1 MKKKLFVSLFLI
13 CSLFGCNQNHQN
25 VVINKKKT
33 KEKVNMFNT
42 SQNQKMDENEFWKI
56 IDMFDWEHE
65 GDDEAVLE
73 KAVNYLSESSNE
85 DIFAFED
92 ILSKLLYDL
101 DGIEYAKNI
110 GEYAYV
116 NEKKFFSVDNF
127 LYARC
132 VVVANGRDFYYE
144 VLQNPEEMPK
154 DIEFESLLSVAREAY
169 EQKNDE
175 EFDYMPKFDYETY
188 SNKGQMER
196 INS

>member
-13 CSLFGCNQNHQN
+13 YSLFGCNQNHQN
-25 VVINKKKT
+25 MVINKKKT
-33 KEKVNMFNT
+33 KEKVHMSNT

-56 IDMFDWEHE
+56 IDMFDWDHE
-65 GDDEAVLE
+65 GDDETVLE
-73 KAVNYLSESSNE
+73 EAVNYLSKSSNE

-116 NEKKFFSVDNF
+116 DEEEFFSVDNF

-132 VVVANGRDFYYE
+132 VVVANGRDLRS
-144 VLQNPEEMPK
+144 VT
-154 DIEFESLLSVAREAY
+154 ES
-169 EQKNDE
+169 
-175 EFDYMPKFDYETY
+175 
-188 SNKGQMER
+188 
-196 INS
+196 

>member
-1 MKKKLFVSLFLI
+1 MKKKLFISLFLLY
-13 CSLFGCNQNHQN
+13 SLFGCNQNHQN
-25 VVINKKKT
+25 MVINKKKT
-33 KEKVNMFNT
+33 KEKIHMSNT

-56 IDMFDWEHE
+56 IDMFDWDHE
-65 GDDEAVLE
+65 GDDETVLE
-73 KAVNYLSESSNE
+73 EAVNYLNKSSNE

-116 NEKKFFSVDNF
+116 DEEEFFSVDNF

-144 VLQNPEEMPK
+144 VLQSPEEMPK

-188 SNKGQMER
+188 SNKGKWRE
-196 INS
+196 

>member
-13 CSLFGCNQNHQN
+13 YSLFGCNQNHQN
-25 VVINKKKT
+25 MVINKKKT
-33 KEKVNMFNT
+33 KEKVHMSNT

-56 IDMFDWEHE
+56 IDMFDWDHE
-65 GDDEAVLE
+65 GDDETVLE
-73 KAVNYLSESSNE
+73 EAVNYLSKSSNE

-116 NEKKFFSVDNF
+116 DEEEFFSVDNF

-144 VLQNPEEMPK
+144 VLQSPEEMPK

-188 SNKGQMER
+188 SNKGKWRE
-196 INS
+196 

>member
-13 CSLFGCNQNHQN
+13 YSLFGCNQNHQN
-25 VVINKKKT
+25 MVINKKKT
-33 KEKVNMFNT
+33 KEKVHMSNT
-42 SQNQKMDENEFWKI
+42 SQNQKMDENKFWKI
-56 IDMFDWEHE
+56 IDMFDWDHE
-65 GDDEAVLE
+65 GDDETVLE
-73 KAVNYLSESSNE
+73 EAVNYLSKSSNE

-116 NEKKFFSVDNF
+116 DEEEFFSVDNF

-144 VLQNPEEMPK
+144 VLQSPEEMPK

-188 SNKGQMER
+188 SNKGKWRE
-196 INS
+196 

>member
-1 MKKKLFVSLFLI
+1 MKKKLFISLFLI
-13 CSLFGCNQNHQN
+13 YSLFGCNQNHQN
-25 VVINKKKT
+25 MVINKKKT
-33 KEKVNMFNT
+33 KEKIHMSNT

-56 IDMFDWEHE
+56 IDMFDWDHE
-65 GDDEAVLE
+65 GDDETVLE
-73 KAVNYLSESSNE
+73 EAVNYLSKSSNE

-116 NEKKFFSVDNF
+116 DEEEFFSVDNF

-132 VVVANGRDFYYE
+132 VVVANGRNFYYE
-144 VLQNPEEMPK
+144 VLQSPEEMPQ
-154 DIEFESLLSVAREAY
+154 DIEFESLLGVAREAY

-188 SNKGQMER
+188 SNKGKWRE
-196 INS
+196 

>member
-116 NEKKFFSVDNF
+116 NEEEFFSVDNF

-188 SNKGQMER
+188 SNKDKWRE
-196 INS
+196 